1 MDIDYLELSNEF
13 RLWLLL
19 FRNDLFQQ
27 PWLLIIIAWLCTFV
41 ISGLFIRPVSLIG
54 KSIEKKKPRFVTII
68 TASLLLSLISGLFN
82 SLIPYILTAWLW
94 IFVLPF
100 IISLLTGIIY
110 YLFNKNSKILQNSIA
125 IFTANFYIEADK
137 SILQGIKQV
146 LRRQIW
152 EQPQTLIGHGIGQVL
167 NSTGFISGVALSNG
181 IAVLSG
187 NIPLANGVALGSY
200 IIVTS
205 RYSGTDTHLDVSER
219 NSYMMVLIRHEL
231 GHTMQSRLSGPL
243 YLFKYGIP
251 SAMSQG
257 WTEKDAEFRSD
268 RYLLINFG
276 LPPVFSSYEKDY
288 RPARANAA
296 AYLLMLATMIWGAA
310 WGATAGL
317 FGAYLFVAG
326 IIALFN
332 LGKQQNKML

>member
-1 MDIDYLELSNEF
+1 MDIDYLELSNELK
-13 RLWLLL
+13 LWLLL
-19 FRNDLFQQ
+19 FRSDLFQQ
-27 PWLLIIIAWLCTFV
+27 PWLIIFIAWLSTFV
-41 ISGLFIRPVSLIG
+41 ISGFFIRPVSLIG
-54 KSIEKKKPRFVTII
+54 KSLEKKKPGFVSIVI
-68 TASLLLSLISGLFN
+68 SSLFLSLISGLFN
-82 SLIPYILTAWLW
+82 TLVPYIVTVWLW
-94 IFVLPF
+94 IFLLPF
-100 IISLLTGIIY
+100 IISLLTGVFY
-110 YLFNKNSKILQNSIA
+110 YLINRNNKILHNSIA

-167 NSTGFISGVALSNG
+167 NSTGFITGVALSDG

-187 NIPLANGVALGSY
+187 NIPLANGVCFGSY
-200 IIVTS
+200 IMVTS

-231 GHTMQSRLSGPL
+231 GHTIQSRFSGPL

-268 RYLLINFG
+268 RYLLINYG
-276 LPPVFSSYEKDY
+276 LPPVFSSYQKDH
-288 RPARANAA
+288 RPANAGTA
-296 AYLLMLATMIWGAA
+296 AYLLMLIVMIWGAF
-310 WGATAGL
+310 WGATAGF

-332 LGKQQNKML
+332 LGKLQNKIL